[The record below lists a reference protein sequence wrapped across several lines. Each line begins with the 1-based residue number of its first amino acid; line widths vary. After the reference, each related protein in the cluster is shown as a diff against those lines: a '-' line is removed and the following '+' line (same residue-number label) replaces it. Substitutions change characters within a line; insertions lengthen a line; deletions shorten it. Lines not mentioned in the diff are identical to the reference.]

1 MSPATVAALRI
12 AVADPDTVARYWQHV
27 RLASEDACWYWLGA
41 VSGRGHGR
49 FQLADAYSPYSLAH
63 GQRRRHTYVVI
74 AHRFG
79 YALHAGVDALL
90 AVPLLS
96 HRCDNPLCQNPRHWR
111 PSNPTAN
118 RREWAARR
126 GEVRGPLADV
136 RGSRGRARA
145 VRDAVRSGGDVADV
159 ELAGASEAHR
169 DQLALFAEQD
179 RDYRPLDAAGPVTEQ
194 PHAAADERAE
204 DHPGLFDAES

>member
-1 MSPATVAALRI
+1 MSPATIAALRA
-12 AVADPDTVARYWQHV
+12 AVADPATVARYWQHV
-27 RLASEDACWYWLGA
+27 RLAEDGACWYWLGA

-49 FQLADAYSPYSLAH
+49 FQIADAYSLAH
-63 GQRRRHTYVVI
+63 GERRRHTYVVI

-90 AVPLLS
+90 GVPIVA

-111 PSNPTAN
+111 ESDPTTN

-126 GEVRGPLADV
+126 REVRGPLADV

-145 VRDAVRSGGDVADV
+145 VRDAVRSGDDVADV

-169 DQLALFAEQD
+169 DQLGLFAEHD
-179 RDYRPLDAAGPVTEQ
+179 RDYRSRETSTPVTEQ
-194 PHAAADERAE
+194 PHAAAGERAT
-204 DHPGLFDAES
+204 DQPGLFDAEF

>member
-1 MSPATVAALRI
+1 MGPATVAALRA
-12 AVADPDTVARYWQHV
+12 AVADPATVARYWQHV
-27 RLASEDACWYWLGA
+27 RLADEDACWYWLGA

-49 FQLADAYSPYSLAH
+49 FQLADAYSLER
-63 GQRRRHTYVVI
+63 GERRRHTYVVI

-79 YALHAGVDALL
+79 YALHAGIDALL
-90 AVPLLS
+90 AVPLLA

-111 PSNPTAN
+111 PSDPTAN

-126 GEVRGPLADV
+126 GEVRGALADV

-145 VRDAVRSGGDVADV
+145 VRDAVRSGGDVEAV
-159 ELAGASEAHR
+159 ELEGARDR

-179 RDYRPLDAAGPVTEQ
+179 RDYRPLDTPTPATDQ
-194 PHAAADERAE
+194 PDAAASGERAE
-204 DHPGLFDAES
+204 DQPGLFDTES

>member
-1 MSPATVAALRI
+1 MSPATVAALRA

-27 RLASEDACWYWLGA
+27 RLAGADECWYWLGA

-49 FQLADAYSPYSLAH
+49 FQTADAYSLAH

-90 AVPLLS
+90 SVPIVA

-111 PSNPTAN
+111 ESDPTSN
-118 RREWAARR
+118 RREWASRR
-126 GEVRGPLADV
+126 REVRGPLADA

-145 VRDAVRSGGDVADV
+145 VRDAVRSGGEVEAV
-159 ELAGASEAHR
+159 ELEGARDR
-169 DQLALFAEQD
+169 DQLGLFAEQD
-179 RDYRPLDAAGPVTEQ
+179 RDYRPLDTTAPATEQ
-194 PHAAADERAE
+194 PDSTGDQHATDQ
-204 DHPGLFDAES
+204 PGLFDAES